1 MHMIFGNC
9 PQALRDVRI
18 LTGDTHHSIFH
29 FVNLVPFPTISEA
42 DFVDTQRNRN
52 VLSRHAFFRFVM
64 RNVLLFFLLS
74 ALAPFALAGGFE
86 SELASAQK
94 ALAAGDYKKAYP
106 LYAKHAAKNPLAQF
120 TFGMFYREGWG
131 RSADPVAACRYFEKA
146 AHGNI
151 PAAQQFL
158 GDCFAQGIGR
168 TADGKAAL
176 EWYRK
181 AGSNGVFVA
190 LCSAGLLYIEGRL
203 VERDVQQGLALCTQA
218 AQSESTAAMVK
229 LADYY
234 REGIDVPQDWAV
246 ARYWYQQAAERRV
259 HEAQYRLGIML
270 GEGKGGE
277 ADLSASLFWLET
289 AASEGYAPAYLPT
302 AILYANAQVDPKTG
316 ALAPGHLA
324 KIYMWNSAAKARTTD
339 TAQLAEIARIEEMVL
354 KVMPPTWKP
363 ELDKKVAEHL
373 AKY

>member
-1 MHMIFGNC
+1 MIFGNC

-29 FVNLVPFPTISEA
+29 FVNLVPFPAISEA
-42 DFVDTQRNRN
+42 DFVDTQRNGN

-106 LYAKHAAKNPLAQF
+106 LYLKHSVKNPLAQF
-120 TFGMFYREGWG
+120 TLGMFYREGWG
-131 RSADPVAACRYFEKA
+131 RSADPVAACRWFEKA
-146 AHGNI
+146 AQRNI

-158 GDCFAQGIGR
+158 GDCFAQGVGR
-168 TADGKAAL
+168 AVDGKAAV

-181 AGSNGVFVA
+181 AGNNGIFVA
-190 LCSAGLLYIEGRL
+190 FCSAGRLYIEGKL
-203 VERDVQQGLALCTQA
+203 VEKDVQQGLALCTQA
-218 AQSESTAAMVK
+218 AQSESPAAMVK

-234 REGIDVPQDWAV
+234 REGTDVPQDFAA
-246 ARYWYQQAAERRV
+246 ARYWYQQAAERRI
-259 HEAQYRLGIML
+259 HEAQYRLGIL
-270 GEGKGGE
+270 LSEGKGGE
-277 ADLSASLFWLET
+277 PDLSKALFWLET

-302 AILYANAQVDPKTG
+302 AILYANASPDPKTG
-316 ALAPGHLA
+316 VLAPEHLA
-324 KIYMWNSAAKARTTD
+324 KIYMWNSAAKARATGP
-339 TAQLAEIARIEEMVL
+339 AQLGEIARIEEMVL
-354 KVMPPTWKP
+354 RVMPATWKP
-363 ELDKKVAEHL
+363 DLDRKVAEHL
-373 AKY
+373 DKFIN